1 MRRLFSRWR
10 YADPTGN
17 ARDLRLDLLRGWCI
31 FSMVVDHAAGDTRQT
46 FLFHFTG
53 NGGYP
58 ITGAHGFVLIS
69 GVVMGVFY
77 LPLVINEG
85 IGSVFRRALERAFKL
100 YLVAIVLGLMYYAF
114 GFTGWGGGARLS
126 DFSLEPVVAILLLHS
141 GADDLMVFYLAMV
154 LVAPVCFYL
163 FQRGKTWAVVG
174 ASLGIWLAHLFF
186 PNQVRNP
193 ADMFAP
199 IADWQVF
206 FITGL
211 VVGYHR
217 RPLQRWLIGWRRRVY
232 LLLLLTAFAALLIIQ
247 VGVVNGPLS
256 LEVGSYDFG
265 WVVSDIYADYDH
277 NPPLHVAAVLV
288 WLFSLYHLVDYAW
301 APIRRL
307 VGWFLIPLGQAALY
321 VYAVHQ
327 VLVYLFLLNVS
338 SFNRLQGIALAV
350 AEMGLML
357 TLWAMVKKRFL
368 FGIVPR

>member
-1 MRRLFSRWR
+1 MRRLLSRWR
-10 YADPTGN
+10 YADSAS

-58 ITGAHGFVLIS
+58 LTGAHGFVLIS

-77 LPLVINEG
+77 SPLVAKEG
-85 IGSVFRRALERAFKL
+85 IGSAFQRALERAFKL

-126 DFSLEPVVAILLLHS
+126 DFSLEPVVAILLLHA

-154 LVAPVCFYL
+154 LVSPVCFYL
-163 FQRGKTWAVVG
+163 FEHRKTWAVIG
-174 ASLGIWLAHLFF
+174 ASVGIWLAHLFF
-186 PNQVRNP
+186 PNQVHNP
-193 ADMFAP
+193 AVMFVP
-199 IADWQVF
+199 LADWQVF

-217 RPLQRWLIGWRRRVY
+217 RSLRRRLTGWRRRVY
-232 LLLLLTAFAALLIIQ
+232 LLLLFSAFAGLLLVQ
-247 VGVVNGPLS
+247 FLVLNGPLS
-256 LEVGSYDFG
+256 LEFGDHDFG
-265 WVVSDIYADYDH
+265 WVVGDIYADYDH

-288 WLFSLYHLVDYAW
+288 WLFALYHLVDYAW
-301 APIRRL
+301 VAVRRL

-327 VLVYLFLLNVS
+327 VLVYLFLLNLS
-338 SFNRLQGIALAV
+338 SFTRLQGIALGI
-350 AEMGLML
+350 AEIALML
-357 TLWAMVKKRFL
+357 TLWLMVKRRFL
-368 FGIVPR
+368 FRFIPR